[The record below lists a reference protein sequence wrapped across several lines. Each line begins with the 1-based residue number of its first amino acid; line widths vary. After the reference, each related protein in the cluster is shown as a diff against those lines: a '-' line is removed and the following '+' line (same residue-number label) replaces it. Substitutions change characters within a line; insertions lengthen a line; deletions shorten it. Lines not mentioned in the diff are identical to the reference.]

1 LGKINVAMTKLLLAK
16 QGYSEKMEV
25 NEEKKILILDAEDE
39 IENNLR

>member
-1 LGKINVAMTKLLLAK
+1 MAKLLLAK